1 MFQPER
7 MSRILVAGSKDQMD
21 TIVRELYH
29 QNAFHIEDF
38 VEKED
43 EAYEGFR
50 IGMPLAGASEASTEL
65 IKIRSMES
73 MFGISPDTATT
84 ARTHSSPE
92 LRAGIDQKL
101 AVLVRDVEESTA
113 QRSKLEAQAKALEAR
128 ATALEP
134 FAAVPL
140 DMDLYHGYEGITVFA
155 GYVGS
160 DVEIP
165 VPHEKHYVPG
175 GKGRQNFLVVFVPA
189 SDAEA
194 ANSALLEARFQAV
207 PIPEGSGPVNDLIY
221 DTRGKIAQINEQ
233 IAKIERNLEEKKSE
247 YSELLVAY
255 DEYFTAVVEQAEAP
269 LRFATTEDAFV
280 AEGWVPT
287 ERVEAIIA
295 ALTHATAG
303 KVYVTRLDIGDD
315 PKEVPVEYKNP
326 NFSRPTELFM
336 DIYSRPRYDEFD
348 PTLLVSIVF
357 PIFFGLILGD
367 VGYGLVLLVASFALR
382 KFLSGEAGNRLLDV
396 LRNASIMSIIFG
408 VLFSEFFGMGLPWES
423 IIYTRHLNIGGH
435 AVHHPMV
442 AELLIVSVWI
452 GLLHI
457 TLGRLIHVRNIS
469 RAMHKS
475 HHATKEILAQIGWL
489 STMWGIVIVIWS
501 MFAIP
506 LMIDLTGFAP
516 VAMGLNAASIVGV
529 VLGLIGIVFIGMES
543 PLELVEIP
551 TIISHVLSYT
561 RLVAVGLSSVAIA
574 MVTNFIALDL
584 IIGPQLESLSAVGV
598 FIVLLGL
605 VVLVIGHV
613 LNTALG
619 ILGGGLHSIRL
630 HYVEFF
636 TKFYNGGGKKYNPF
650 GMIRKFTED

>member
-1 MFQPER
+1 

-29 QNAFHIEDF
+29 QNTFHIEDF

-92 LRAGIDQKL
+92 LRAGIDHKL

-189 SDAEA
+189 RDAEA

-233 IAKIERNLEEKKSE
+233 IAKIERNLEEKK
-247 YSELLVAY
+247 A
-255 DEYFTAVVEQAEAP
+255 
-269 LRFATTEDAFV
+269 
-280 AEGWVPT
+280 
-287 ERVEAIIA
+287 
-295 ALTHATAG
+295 
-303 KVYVTRLDIGDD
+303 
-315 PKEVPVEYKNP
+315 
-326 NFSRPTELFM
+326 
-336 DIYSRPRYDEFD
+336 
-348 PTLLVSIVF
+348 
-357 PIFFGLILGD
+357 
-367 VGYGLVLLVASFALR
+367 
-382 KFLSGEAGNRLLDV
+382 
-396 LRNASIMSIIFG
+396 
-408 VLFSEFFGMGLPWES
+408 
-423 IIYTRHLNIGGH
+423 
-435 AVHHPMV
+435 
-442 AELLIVSVWI
+442 
-452 GLLHI
+452 
-457 TLGRLIHVRNIS
+457 
-469 RAMHKS
+469 
-475 HHATKEILAQIGWL
+475 
-489 STMWGIVIVIWS
+489 
-501 MFAIP
+501 
-506 LMIDLTGFAP
+506 
-516 VAMGLNAASIVGV
+516 
-529 VLGLIGIVFIGMES
+529 
-543 PLELVEIP
+543 
-551 TIISHVLSYT
+551 
-561 RLVAVGLSSVAIA
+561 
-574 MVTNFIALDL
+574 
-584 IIGPQLESLSAVGV
+584 
-598 FIVLLGL
+598 
-605 VVLVIGHV
+605 
-613 LNTALG
+613 
-619 ILGGGLHSIRL
+619 
-630 HYVEFF
+630 
-636 TKFYNGGGKKYNPF
+636 
-650 GMIRKFTED
+650 